1 MTKYIFVT
9 GGVVSSLGKGI
20 VAASLGRLLKNRGL
34 EVTIQKFDP
43 YLNIDPGTMSP
54 YQHGEVFV
62 TDDGAEADLDLGH
75 YERFI
80 DINLGKHSTVTSGR
94 VYQSVLQKER
104 RGDYNGG
111 TVQVIPHIT
120 NEIKDRI
127 QRAGRETNAD
137 VVITEVG
144 GTVGDIE
151 SLPFLEA
158 IRQMKTNLGHNNVMY
173 VHCTLIPYIKAA
185 GEMKTKPTQHSVK
198 ELRSLG
204 IQPNI
209 IVVRTE
215 QAISQEMKDKLALF
229 CDVQPH
235 EIIESRDAEH
245 LYEVPLNL
253 HAQDF
258 DDIVLEHFGIQAP
271 EADMSEWKEL
281 VEKVKNLKN
290 KTRIALVGKYV
301 ELQDA
306 YISVAEA
313 LKHAGYAYDSEI
325 EIDWVNA
332 EDVTAENVAQLLGQA
347 DGILVPGGFGDRGV
361 EGKIEAIRYARENDV
376 PFFGICL
383 GMQLATVEFA
393 RNVLGLQGAHSTEL
407 DKNTPYPIIDFLP
420 DQSEDTDLGGTLR
433 LGLYPCKLKEGSRA
447 RECYNGE
454 ELVYER
460 HRHRYEFNNEFREA
474 MEAAG
479 LVFSGVSPDN
489 KLVEIIELPEKKFF
503 VAGQFHPE
511 LVSRPQRPQ
520 PLFREFVGAAFNNR
534 K

>member
-43 YLNIDPGTMSP
+43 YINIDPGTMSP

-173 VHCTLIPYIKAA
+173 IHCTLIPYIKAA
-185 GEMKTKPTQHSVK
+185 GELKTKPTQHSVK

-215 QAISQEMKDKLALF
+215 QEVPQEMKEKLALF

-253 HAQDF
+253 HAQDI
-258 DDIVLEHFGIQAP
+258 DDIVLDHFGMEAP
-271 EADMSEWKEL
+271 EADMEEWRDL
-281 VEKVKNLKN
+281 VEKVKNLPN
-290 KTRIALVGKYV
+290 KRKVALVGKYV

-306 YISVAEA
+306 YISVVEA
-313 LKHAGYAYDSEI
+313 LKHAGYAFNSDI
-325 EIDWVNA
+325 EIDWINA
-332 EDVTAENVAQLLGQA
+332 EHVDANNVASLLKGA
-347 DGILVPGGFGDRGV
+347 DAILVPGGFGDRGV
-361 EGKIEAIRYARENDV
+361 EGKILATQYARENNV
-376 PFFGICL
+376 PFLGICL

-393 RNVLGLQGAHSTEL
+393 RNVLGLKGAHSTEL
-407 DKNTPYPIIDFLP
+407 DANTVYPIIDFLP
-420 DQSEDTDLGGTLR
+420 DQNDTVDIGGTLR
-433 LGLYPCKLKEGSRA
+433 LGLYPCKLKDGSKA
-447 RECYNGE
+447 SQAYGK

-460 HRHRYEFNNEFREA
+460 HRHRYEFNNEYREA

-479 LVFSGVSPDN
+479 LVFSGTSPDG
-489 KLVEIIELPEKKFF
+489 KLVEIIELPENNFF
-503 VAGQFHPE
+503 VACQFHPE
-511 LVSRPQRPQ
+511 LVSRPNRPQ
-520 PLFREFVGAAFNNR
+520 PLFRDFIGSTF